1 MVEIPDY
8 IIWQSQRDPKK
19 IETQLLVRSPKMR
32 KIVSR
37 VGGILSLYFLDGSS
51 SGRRQAMKDI
61 INEYISIFR
70 NNITHYKIGSGRSY
84 KSIDCK
90 FLNDQLEILVEN
102 GENEDF
108 YCSVFGFTPEEDED
122 PSLYRAI
129 AFGFNENNESRRL
142 SGIKFH
148 FPPMFI
154 LDDLDNFVEMAR
166 CWSERLA
173 VLHGSGGLGVLTE
186 PGREMV
192 GKVYYYPLMQ
202 RYPALE
208 YDAMGDY
215 WSETR
220 HGGYEL
226 PRSSNWLTL
235 LGDANVAL
243 LGGEDAVRAQLT
255 PEMSL
260 LRYPGGCLIRA
271 GERPIIDSNGIGGI
285 PEVYKDVA
293 RIIKPIRFEGYE
305 YGIIEVPEERDSLEE
320 TMKWIRR
327 FD

>member
-1 MVEIPDY
+1 MIEIPEY
-8 IIWQSQRDPKK
+8 VMWQSQRDPKK
-19 IETQLLVRSPKMR
+19 IETQLLLRSPKMR

-51 SGRRQAMKDI
+51 SGKRQAMKDT
-61 INEYISIFR
+61 INEYIETF
-70 NNITHYKIGSGRSY
+70 NNEITHYKIGNSRSY
-84 KSIDCK
+84 KPIDYN
-90 FLNDQLEILVEN
+90 FLDGHLRTLVGKEK
-102 GENEDF
+102 NEDF
-108 YCSVFGFTPEEDED
+108 YCSVFGFNPKEDED
-122 PSLYRAI
+122 PSLYRMI
-129 AFGFNENNESRRL
+129 AFGFNENNECRRL

-173 VLHGSGGLGVLTE
+173 VVHGSGGLGVLTE

-202 RYPALE
+202 KYPALE

-215 WSETR
+215 CSETR

-226 PRSSNWLTL
+226 PRSSNWLTF
-235 LGDANVAL
+235 LGDANIAL

-255 PEMSL
+255 SEMSL
-260 LRYPGGCLIRA
+260 LRYSGGCVIRA